1 MKQKIILILLILLTS
16 ISIVGYLSKNRQKTT
31 NSFVDTTIN
40 ELVYEETLSPNKKYV
55 QSEKDIVN
63 YTIQIHQNKN
73 NDIIVNADS
82 NSDFFNKIQYILE
95 YDKPISKTDVM
106 IQWTTLM
113 GNTEPTK
120 ENQLVNANI
129 SISSDGNIFNERKIN
144 FISNEVKLII
154 DTLNKNYI

>member
-63 YTIQIHQNKN
+63 YNIQIHQNKN

-154 DTLNKNYI
+154 DTLNKN

>member
-40 ELVYEETLSPNKKYV
+40 ELVYEETLSPNEKYV

-63 YTIQIHQNKN
+63 YTIQIHLNKN

-154 DTLNKNYI
+154 DTLNKN

>member
-82 NSDFFNKIQYILE
+82 NSDFFNKIQHILE

-154 DTLNKNYI
+154 DTLNKN

>member
-40 ELVYEETLSPNKKYV
+40 ELVYEETLSPNEKYV

-82 NSDFFNKIQYILE
+82 NSDFFNKIQYVLE

-154 DTLNKNYI
+154 DTLNKN

>member
-1 MKQKIILILLILLTS
+1 MKQKIILILLTS

-154 DTLNKNYI
+154 DTLNKN

>member
-40 ELVYEETLSPNKKYV
+40 ELVYEETLSPNEKYV

-154 DTLNKNYI
+154 DTLNKN

>member
-154 DTLNKNYI
+154 DTLNKN

>member
-144 FISNEVKLII
+144 FISNEVNLII
-154 DTLNKNYI
+154 DTLNKN

>member
-129 SISSDGNIFNERKIN
+129 SISSDCNIFNERKIN

-154 DTLNKNYI
+154 DTLNKN